1 MSKTVLI
8 TGASGGIGSE
18 IVKKFAEHNYNIIYH
33 YNNNFDKTLVE
44 NISKKTNILPIK
56 ANFKNNEEIVN
67 MFNLAI
73 KTFGKID
80 CLVNNAG
87 VDRVC
92 SIIDEEC
99 GAVAD
104 LLQINLTSTIVLTS
118 LVAKQMCKHQSGA
131 IVNISSLW
139 GISGGSMESVYSAS
153 KAGIIGFTKAT
164 AKELGRNGIR
174 VNAVAPGLIDTKMN
188 NNLSSED
195 KAEFVNTLAINQIGS
210 AIDVANAVY
219 FLASDDAKYIT
230 GQILGVDGGF

>member
-18 IVKKFAEHNYNIIYH
+18 IVKKFAERNYNIIYH

-92 SIIDEEC
+92 SIIDEEG

-104 LLQINLTSTIVLTS
+104 LLQINLTSTIILTS
-118 LVAKQMCKHQSGA
+118 LVAKQMCKQQSGA
-131 IVNISSLW
+131 IVNISSIW

-188 NNLSSED
+188 DNLSSED

-219 FLASDDAKYIT
+219 FLASDEAKYIT

>member
-1 MSKTVLI
+1 
-8 TGASGGIGSE
+8 
-18 IVKKFAEHNYNIIYH
+18 
-33 YNNNFDKTLVE
+33 
-44 NISKKTNILPIK
+44 
-56 ANFKNNEEIVN
+56 
-67 MFNLAI
+67 
-73 KTFGKID
+73 
-80 CLVNNAG
+80 
-87 VDRVC
+87 
-92 SIIDEEC
+92 
-99 GAVAD
+99 
-104 LLQINLTSTIVLTS
+104 
-118 LVAKQMCKHQSGA
+118 MCKHQSGA
-131 IVNISSLW
+131 IVNISSIW

-219 FLASDDAKYIT
+219 FLASDEAKYIT